1 MQPNANIRSNSDKDT
16 ALSLKRELLVTLM
29 LSYFDKRCC
38 AKTLKL

>member
-16 ALSLKRELLVTLM
+16 ALSLKRELLV
-29 LSYFDKRCC
+29 LSYFDKHCC